1 MQSGHTCKDGAGYAL
16 YSDEER
22 RRRDESP
29 WTLVQGILA
38 PLQFLVFLVSTAL
51 VWRYLSSG
59 EGATLATASVV
70 LKTLFLY
77 AIMITGSLWERDVFG
92 RYLFVPAFFW
102 EDVVS
107 MLVMA
112 LHTAYLVCLVFD
124 LLPLREQL
132 YLALAA
138 YLAYVI
144 NAAQFLW
151 KFRLARMAPA
161 PNLSQRARAA
171 GV

>member
-1 MQSGHTCKDGAGYAL
+1 MQPGHTNRGAGYAL
-16 YSDEER
+16 YTDEER
-22 RRRDESP
+22 SRRDASP
-29 WTLVQGILA
+29 WTLVQGVLA
-38 PLQFLVFLVSTAL
+38 PLQFFVFLVSAFL
-51 VWRYLSSG
+51 VWRFLTSG
-59 EGATLATASVV
+59 EGAVLATGSVV

-77 AIMITGSLWERDVFG
+77 AIMITGSIWERDVFG
-92 RYLFVPAFFW
+92 HYLFVPAFFW

-112 LHTAYLVCLVFD
+112 LHTAYLVCLAFD

-138 YLAYVI
+138 YLAYVV
-144 NAAQFLW
+144 NAGQFLW
-151 KFRLARMAPA
+151 KFRLARQGSEPT
-161 PNLSQRARAA
+161 LSQRARAA